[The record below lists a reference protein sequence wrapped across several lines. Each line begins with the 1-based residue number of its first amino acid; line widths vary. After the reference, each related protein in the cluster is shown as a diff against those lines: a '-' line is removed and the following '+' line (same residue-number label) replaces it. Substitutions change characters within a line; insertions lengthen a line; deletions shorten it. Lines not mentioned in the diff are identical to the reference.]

1 MLDLG
6 SHQTSCMEPF
16 MFPLSCVTVS
26 SVVEGTLLRKCF
38 LKLQPTFQTV
48 TEFFILW
55 KNKMFHHRSLIFFFL
70 TCHFFF
76 FQGWKRLCCLSLT
89 AAVFTHLGVQ
99 PSVAAVRSHFCWTSS
114 KDHKIQNVKCV
125 ILRTPDGVFLRGILL
140 ECGWQN
146 KHWYFEIWILM

>member
-76 FQGWKRLCCLSLT
+76 SKGGNVFAAYLWLPRCSLISEFSRQSQQFDHISAERLL
-89 AAVFTHLGVQ
+89 
-99 PSVAAVRSHFCWTSS
+99 
-114 KDHKIQNVKCV
+114 KIKKILNVKCV
-125 ILRTPDGVFLRGILL
+125 TLRTPDGVFLRGILL